1 MGRLIALIAALVVAV
16 AIAWTVEQPP
26 KPEAASAPAAAFS
39 ADRAMADIQRFAAA
53 PHPIGSDA
61 NHASRDYL
69 LGRMAALGLS
79 PQVHKGIGFE
89 QSRWA
94 PNLLIGGDVEN
105 LVGVLPGRDRNA
117 PAVALMA
124 HYDSVPGSS
133 GAADDGAGAASALEI
148 VRAIAAQGTP
158 ARDVIVLLTDG
169 EEAGLLGA
177 RAFFARD
184 PLAKHVGFLINME
197 ARGDAGR
204 VQMFQ
209 TGAHNG
215 GTVRLLQRTAERP
228 QATSL
233 SEFIYDHMP
242 NDTDFTVSK
251 KAGVAGLNFAFAG
264 RQFDY
269 HAASSVPA
277 TLDRGTLQDMGQQAL
292 AAARA
297 AAFDPALPAAAPD
310 LVYSQLFGNVVAAY
324 PPAVGWLLLLAAAAL
339 IALSVVR
346 ARRTAALPWLD
357 LARGAGAGLFAVVGA
372 MAVLHLARRA
382 TGAEFGYLQQRFLL
396 AQVTRWEIAVLLL
409 GTGFALMAAAE
420 IARGRRL
427 IALLPLAAGIASSL
441 FGGFDAWGLGLG
453 VAAAVIAL
461 LAYGRPVSRPAA
473 WAGVLILT
481 FVAALA
487 AQALAAPTAFV
498 FTWPLLVGAI
508 GAAATD
514 LSLRR
519 SNLALVLLAALAAV
533 AMGWLGGF
541 AHQSF
546 ISLDLVELM
555 AISLLGAA
563 AVAWPLAQPT
573 EGAPP
578 ERLLGPALLIVGLA
592 VTVAVRVNTP
602 FNARFPAVSEVAYEV
617 DQTARQAWRVSF
629 TPGRTAWATAVLAA
643 DGGQIVQKP
652 RRNGRGQTYDA
663 APAPYIDLPRPQITL
678 AKDAGGA
685 LVLHVAPP
693 SGARVIDLL
702 LKSDTVFSITGVDGV
717 PEKMPVKP
725 GANLLLRWSAAQNGL
740 DLALQPA
747 GPGKLSVFYSA
758 TVEHWPAQ
766 AKPLP
771 PRPKD
776 VMAFDTSDSTTIEG
790 SESFSW

>member
-1 MGRLIALIAALVVAV
+1 MGRLIALIAALIVAV
-16 AIAWTVEQPP
+16 ALAWTVEQPP
-26 KPEAASAPAAAFS
+26 KPRPASAAAASFS
-39 ADRAMADIQRFAAA
+39 ADRAMADIQRFAAE
-53 PHPIGSDA
+53 PHPIGSEA
-61 NHASRDYL
+61 NHAARDFL

-79 PQVHKGIGFE
+79 PQVHKGVAFE
-89 QSRWA
+89 QPKWA
-94 PNLLIGGDVEN
+94 PSVVVGGEVEN

-117 PAVALMA
+117 PALALMA

-148 VRAIAAQGTP
+148 VRALQAQGTP
-158 ARDVIVLLTDG
+158 ARDVIVILTDG

-177 RAFFARD
+177 RAFFDRD
-184 PLAKHVGFLINME
+184 PMAKRIGFLINME

-251 KAGVAGLNFAFAG
+251 QAGVPGLNFAFAG

-269 HAASSVPA
+269 HAASSVPS
-277 TLDRGTLQDMGQQAL
+277 TLDRGTLQDMGQQVL

-297 AAFDPALPAAAPD
+297 VAFDSALPAAAPD
-310 LVYSQLFGNVVAAY
+310 LVYSQLFGDVMAAY
-324 PPAVGWLLLLAAAAL
+324 SPMIGWLLLLVAAGL
-339 IALSVVR
+339 IALSMIR
-346 ARRTAALPWLD
+346 ARRTVAVPWID
-357 LARGAGAGLFAVVGA
+357 VARGAGSGLFAVVGA
-372 MAVLHLARRA
+372 MAVLHFARLA
-382 TGAEFGYLQQRFLL
+382 TGAAFGYLQQRFLL

-409 GTGFALMAAAE
+409 GAGFTLMAAAE
-420 IARGRRL
+420 LARGRRL
-427 IALLPLAAGIASSL
+427 IAILPLAAGLASSA
-441 FGGFDAWGLGLG
+441 FGRFDPWGLGLG
-453 VAAAVIAL
+453 VVAAVIAL

-481 FVAALA
+481 LIAALA
-487 AQALAAPTAFV
+487 AQAFAAPTAFV

-514 LSLRR
+514 LAVRR
-519 SNLALVLLAALAAV
+519 SNLALLLLAVLAAV
-533 AMGWLGGF
+533 ALGWLGDF
-541 AHQSF
+541 SHQSF
-546 ISLDLVELM
+546 ISLDLVELT

-578 ERLLGPALLIVGLA
+578 ERLLGPALLIIGLA
-592 VTVAVRVNTP
+592 VTVAVRVNNP
-602 FNARFPAVSEVAYEV
+602 YNARFPAVSDVAYEV
-617 DQTARQAWRVSF
+617 DQTAHKAWRVSY
-629 TPGRTAWATAVLAA
+629 TPERTAWTDAVLTA
-643 DGGQIVQKP
+643 DGGRIERKAG
-652 RRNGRGQTYDA
+652 RRPGQTYDA
-663 APAPYIDLPRPQITL
+663 APAPYLDFPAPQITL
-678 AKDAGGA
+678 AKAASEGV
-685 LVLHVAPP
+685 VLHVTPP
-693 SGARVIDLL
+693 AGARVLDLKL
-702 LKSDTVFSITGVDGV
+702 SSNTVFSVTGIDGV
-717 PEKMPVKP
+717 PASVPVKP
-725 GANLLLRWSAAQNGL
+725 GGDLFLRWSAAQNGL
-740 DLALQPA
+740 DLALKPV
-747 GPGKLSVFYSA
+747 GPGKLTLSYGA
-758 TVEHWPAQ
+758 TVEHWPDQ

-776 VMAFDTSDSTTIEG
+776 VMPFDLSDSTVIEG
-790 SESFSW
+790 AQSFSW

>member
-1 MGRLIALIAALVVAV
+1 MGRLIALIAALIVAV

-26 KPEAASAPAAAFS
+26 KPRPASAPAASFS
-39 ADRAMADIQRFAAA
+39 AERAMADIQRFAAV
-53 PHPIGSDA
+53 PHAIGSDA

-69 LGRMAALGLS
+69 LGRMAALGLA
-79 PQVHKGIGFE
+79 PQVHKGIGFA
-89 QSRWA
+89 QPKWA
-94 PNLLIGGDVEN
+94 PNVMVGGDVEN
-105 LVGVLPGRDRNA
+105 LVGVLPGKDRSA
-117 PAVALMA
+117 PALALMA
-124 HYDSVPGSS
+124 HYDSVPASS

-148 VRAIAAQGTP
+148 VRALAAQGTP
-158 ARDVIVLLTDG
+158 KRDVMVVLTDG

-184 PLAKHVGFLINME
+184 PMARRVGFLINME

-209 TGAHNG
+209 TGADNG

-251 KAGVAGLNFAFAG
+251 KAGVPGLNFAFAG

-277 TLDRGTLQDMGQQAL
+277 TLDPGTLQDMGSQAL

-297 AAFDPALPAAAPD
+297 AAFDPALPAAGPD
-310 LVYSQLFGNVVAAY
+310 LVYSQLFGDVIAAY
-324 PPAVGWLLLLAAAAL
+324 PPWVGWLLLLVAAGL
-339 IALSVVR
+339 IALAIVR
-346 ARRTAALPWLD
+346 TRRSAAVPWLD
-357 LARGAGAGLFAVVGA
+357 VARGAGAGLFAVVGA
-372 MAVLHLARRA
+372 MAVLHFARRA

-396 AQVTRWEIAVLLL
+396 AQVTRWEIAVMLL
-409 GTGFALMAAAE
+409 GAGFALTAAAE
-420 IARGRRL
+420 LARGRRQ
-427 IALLPLAAGIASSL
+427 IAFVPIFVGVASSA
-441 FGGFDAWGLGLG
+441 FGGFDPWGLGLG
-453 VAAAVIAL
+453 VAASVIAL

-481 FVAALA
+481 AVAALI

-508 GAAATD
+508 AAAATD

-519 SNLALVLLAALAAV
+519 STLALVFLAALTAV
-533 AMGWLGGF
+533 ALGWLGGF
-541 AHQSF
+541 SHQSF
-546 ISLDLVELM
+546 ISLDLVELT

-592 VTVAVRVNTP
+592 VTVAVSVNKP
-602 FNARFPAVSEVAYEV
+602 YNARFPAVSDVAYEV
-617 DQTARQAWRVSF
+617 DQTAHQAWRVSY
-629 TPGRTAWATAVLAA
+629 TPERTAWTDAVLTA
-643 DGGQIVQKP
+643 DGGKIARKAGG
-652 RRNGRGQTYDA
+652 RRGQSYDA
-663 APAPYIDLPRPQITL
+663 APAPYIDLPAPQITL
-678 AKDAGGA
+678 AKGGA
-685 LVLHVAPP
+685 DGLVLHVAPP
-693 SGARVIDLL
+693 PGARVLDLKL
-702 LKSDTVFSITGVDGV
+702 SSNTVFSVAGVDGV
-717 PEKMPVKP
+717 LANVPVKP
-725 GANLLLRWSAAQNGL
+725 GGELLLRWSAAQNGL
-740 DLALQPA
+740 DLALKPI
-747 GPGKLSVFYSA
+747 GPGKLTVGYSA
-758 TVEHWPAQ
+758 TVEHWPDQ

-776 VMAFDTSDSTTIEG
+776 VMPFDLSDSTVIEG
-790 SESFSW
+790 SQSFSW